1 MDNRIRG
8 FDGLRAIAVLMVF
21 LQHRVLGSRAEA
33 GHLGVWIFFALSGFL
48 ITGILSA
55 QRRTIE
61 AGASEFLVEL
71 KRFLLRR
78 TLRIFPVYYLLL
90 AIMAVLMML

>member
-21 LQHRVLGSRAEA
+21 LQHRLLSSRNET

-48 ITGILSA
+48 ITGILTHNAEPS
-55 QRRTIE
+55 TL
-61 AGASEFLVEL
+61 GAS
-71 KRFLLRR
+71 RF
-78 TLRIFPVYYLLL
+78 FY
-90 AIMAVLMML
+90 

>member
-1 MDNRIRG
+1 MAFMDNRIRG

-21 LQHRVLGSRAEA
+21 LQHRVLSSRDET

-61 AGASEFLVEL
+61 KGASDFFAFCFGGRCAFSRSITCCWLSWQS
-71 KRFLLRR
+71 
-78 TLRIFPVYYLLL
+78 
-90 AIMAVLMML
+90 